1 MSQYIVKTNW
11 KQSLKSLFVIGV
23 GKSLF
28 IWFLAISF
36 IPLASIST
44 INYFNSNLGLN
55 KIVKNLLVT
64 TSQLRIEHINNFF
77 EQKVNFLEFES
88 KQANSKN
95 FFLTLSK
102 EYKRSGK
109 TYKNPYNVSIKYS
122 TLIDNYKL
130 YFQKGN
136 FKNIYFLNEDGVLL
150 FSLIDEFK
158 LGTDF
163 SRDLSTNELLSTGF
177 NKAIFKKTICF
188 SDIAYNRSDSSL
200 LESFLT
206 IPVYSNN
213 SDIIGVVA
221 LKIDISVLNSIL
233 MNKTNLGETGGYMI
247 GSDLLYR
254 SLSRYESENVVLK
267 KKSEN
272 ENSLSW
278 LDYITH
284 QHDKH
289 YLSINKL
296 DEKEI
301 FSYKTASGKDVKGIY
316 RNLYYIQELG
326 VNWAHIEEI
335 EHDEIYAHAEQMSDI
350 VKIAF
355 VVTIIIVF
363 FISIFVT
370 RRFVRPIKK
379 LSAWAKQVAMGEL
392 VSQNIKAPKNEVGEM
407 VTTFN
412 TLVKSLLSYAETS
425 QSASYGDYSKSVEIR
440 SGKDV
445 LGKSMNRMVESF
457 KTVVQQANK
466 IANGDYSTNI
476 KARSNKD
483 TLGIALSDMTKK
495 LRNAS
500 KEINEQDWLKGG
512 INQMGTTLS
521 GQTDIN
527 QLSSEVI
534 SFLCGYLN
542 AQVGLFYTMGEN
554 NSLELASTYAF
565 TDKNKVFKKFKFG
578 EGIIGQV
585 AKDGKLITVEGEFN
599 NLPEIN
605 LGFDSKM
612 PKSFTVA
619 PFIYEG
625 NLLGVILL
633 GTATKFPTLYKQ
645 FFQTCL
651 DSIAI
656 AVNTVQASER
666 VELLLKQTQ
675 EQASELTVQQEELR
689 QANEELEEQ
698 TKALTVSEESLKNQQ
713 EELKVINEEL
723 EERTNDLEI
732 QRDSIRNTNE
742 DLKKA
747 QAEIEQKAI
756 DLQKTSQYKS
766 EFLANMSHEL
776 RTPLNSILVLSQL
789 LGDNKKQN
797 LTDKEIQFAKTINS
811 SGSDLLELINEILDL
826 SKVEAGKIDLYIEDL
841 HFDDLNQF
849 IQRTFSPLTDEKKLK
864 LNFNIQDTAP
874 ESIKTDVQRAY
885 QIIKNLISNA
895 IKFTNEGEI
904 KISISRPN
912 SKIDLSAIN
921 LNSENAIAIAVKDT
935 GVGIPKDK
943 IDLIFEAFKQVD
955 GTTSRKF
962 GGTGLGLTIS
972 RSFAELLGGE
982 IHLESIENKGTTFT
996 LYLPLAIED
1005 KTQKSIEEVQSKMIT
1020 SSQKR
1025 TTKKETKA
1033 KKLLEYT
1040 EIKDDKENIEDG
1052 DKLLLV
1058 IEDDENF
1065 SKILY
1070 DLAHEKG
1077 FKCIIAL
1084 DGESG
1089 LHYADF
1095 YQPHAIILDIGLPG
1109 IDGYEVM
1116 ERLKNN
1122 SKTRHIPVHFI
1133 SAADKSLEAMKM
1145 GAIGYLTKPVSPAK
1159 LDDAFKKIEN
1169 IISKPIKKILVVED
1183 DEIMRKSIVNLLDD
1197 DSIKITAIESG
1208 EEAYSLLLKE
1218 KFDCQILDLGL
1229 KDMTGFDLLEKIR
1242 KNKKIID
1249 LPIIIYT
1256 GKDLSKDEEAK
1267 LTKYADSIILK
1278 GARSFERLLSESTL
1292 FLHQLEADMPDKKR
1306 KLLKKM
1312 HDKEAILENKKILI
1326 VDDDMRNVF
1335 ALSSLLEDKGMKTI
1349 VAKNGKEGLKKLEE
1363 NKDVDLVLM
1372 DIMMPEMDGYEA
1384 TYEIRKQKKYK
1395 DLPVIALTAKAMK
1408 EDREK
1413 CIAAGANDYLAKPVD
1428 TEKLLSLLRVWLYTK

>member
-1 MSQYIVKTNW
+1 MSQNNNKINW

-36 IPLASIST
+36 IPLASVSF
-44 INYFNSNLGLN
+44 INYLNSYLGLTILAN
-55 KIVKNLLVT
+55 KSLLT
-64 TSQLRIEHINNFF
+64 TSQLRIENINTFF

-88 KQANSKN
+88 TQTNTKN
-95 FFLTLSK
+95 FITSLSK
-102 EYKRSGK
+102 ESK
-109 TYKNPYNVSIKYS
+109 KNTSKLPNVSSKYAN
-122 TLIDNYKL
+122 LIDNYKL
-130 YFQKGN
+130 FYQKGN
-136 FKNIYFLNEDGVLL
+136 FENIYFLNNDGILL
-150 FSLIDEFK
+150 FSLINEFP

-163 SRDLSTNELLSTGF
+163 SRDIKTNELLSKAF
-177 NKAIFKKTICF
+177 NKAKLMKTTCF
-188 SDIAYNRSDSSL
+188 SDIAYNKSDTSL
-200 LESFLT
+200 LESFFSL
-206 IPVYSNN
+206 PVYSDNG
-213 SDIIGVVA
+213 DIIGVMA
-221 LKIDISVLNSIL
+221 IKTDISIFLNKIL
-233 MNKTNLGETGGYMI
+233 INKADLGETGEVYLI

-254 SLSRYESENVVLK
+254 SISRFESADVVLN
-267 KKSEN
+267 KKSTN
-272 ENSLSW
+272 QKSQNW
-278 LDYITH
+278 LNYITH
-284 QHDKH
+284 QYDEQ
-289 YLSINKL
+289 YLSLNEL
-296 DEKEI
+296 DEEKI
-301 FSYKTASGKDVKGIY
+301 TTYANNQGKYVLGIY
-316 RNLYYIQELG
+316 RNLYYLQELG
-326 VNWAHIEEI
+326 VNWALIEEI
-335 EHDEIYAHAEQMSDI
+335 EHNEAFAYAQQLSDI
-350 VKIAF
+350 AKIAF
-355 VVTIIIVF
+355 IVTIILVF

-370 RRFVRPIKK
+370 RWFVKPIKQ

-392 VSQNIKAPKNEVGEM
+392 VTQKIRAPKNEVGEM

-412 TLVKSLLSYAETS
+412 SLVKSLLSYAKTS

-440 SGKDV
+440 SGKDI

-457 KTVVQQANK
+457 KTVVHQANK

-476 KARSNKD
+476 EVRSEKD

-495 LRNAS
+495 LRSAS
-500 KEINEQDWLKGG
+500 KEINEQDWFKSG
-512 INQMGTTLS
+512 INQMGSTLS
-521 GQTDIN
+521 GQIDIY
-527 QLSSEVI
+527 QLSNEVV
-534 SFLCGYLN
+534 SFLCEHLN
-542 AQVGLFYTMGEN
+542 AQVGLFYTIDKLG
-554 NSLELASTYAF
+554 SLELSSSYAF
-565 TDKNKVFKKFKFG
+565 TDKKKVFKKFKIG

-585 AKDGKLITVEGEFN
+585 AKDRKLVSIKGEFE

-605 LGFDSKM
+605 LGFDSKK
-612 PKSFTVA
+612 PKDFIVA

-625 NLLGVILL
+625 ELLGVILL
-633 GTATKFPTLYKQ
+633 GTATRFPSLHKQ

-656 AVNTVQASER
+656 AVNTVQARER

-689 QANEELEEQ
+689 QANEELEEH

-732 QRDSIRNTNE
+732 QRDSIRKTNE
-742 DLKKA
+742 NLKQA

-756 DLQKTSQYKS
+756 DLQKASQYKS

-789 LGDNKKQN
+789 LGNNKKQN
-797 LTDKEIQFAKTINS
+797 LSEKEIEFAKTINS

-826 SKVEAGKIDLYIEDL
+826 SKVEAGKIDLYIENL
-841 HFDDLNQF
+841 HFDDLDHF
-849 IQRTFSPLTDEKKLK
+849 IHRTFSPLTNEKKLK
-864 LNFNIQDTAP
+864 LNFNIEDDFP
-874 ESIKTDVQRAY
+874 KNIKTDVQRAY
-885 QIIKNLISNA
+885 QIIKNLLSNA
-895 IKFTNEGEI
+895 IKFTKKGGVTV
-904 KISISRPN
+904 SISKPN
-912 SKIDLSAIN
+912 PKVDLSASK
-921 LNSENAIAIAVKDT
+921 LNSENAVAIAVTDT
-935 GVGIPKDK
+935 GVGIPENK

-955 GTTSRKF
+955 GTTSRKY

-982 IHLESIENKGTTFT
+982 IHLESVENKGTTFT
-996 LYLPLAIED
+996 LFLPLTIDE
-1005 KTQKSIEEVQSKMIT
+1005 KPQKSLEEVKSEIK
-1020 SSQKR
+1020 SVAKKR
-1025 TTKKETKA
+1025 TSKKEKIE
-1033 KKLLEYT
+1033 KKLLPFKL
-1040 EIKDDKENIEDG
+1040 INDDKDNLEEG
-1052 DKLLLV
+1052 DKFLLV

-1122 SKTRHIPVHFI
+1122 IKTRHIPVHFI

-1159 LDDAFKKIEN
+1159 LDDAFKKIET

-1183 DEIMRKSIVNLLDD
+1183 DEIMRKSIVNLLTD
-1197 DSIKITAIESG
+1197 DSLRITAIESG
-1208 EEAYSLLLKE
+1208 EEAYNLLLKE

-1229 KDMTGFDLLEKIR
+1229 KDMSGFDLLEKIR

-1256 GKDLSKDEEAK
+1256 GKDLSKDEESK
-1267 LTKYADSIILK
+1267 LNKYADSIILK

-1292 FLHQLEADMPDKKR
+1292 FLHQLEADMPEEKR
-1306 KLLKKM
+1306 KILKTL
-1312 HDKEAILENKKILI
+1312 HDKEAVLENKKILI

-1335 ALSSLLEDKGMKTI
+1335 ALTSLLEEKGMKTI
-1349 VAKNGKEGLKKLEE
+1349 AAKNGKDGLEKLKE
-1363 NKDVDLVLM
+1363 NKDINLVLM

-1384 TYEIRKQKKYK
+1384 TREIRKQNKYK